1 MPADNNED
9 DLLEIQFVKK
19 SLFKLKFQEYLA
31 IKLIGK
37 DKTRFEITTIQL
49 VPKRSTF
56 TVKSDDD

>member
-37 DKTRFEITTIQL
+37 DNARFKITTIQL
-49 VPKRSTF
+49 VPKPRST
-56 TVKSDDD
+56 S

>member
-37 DKTRFEITTIQL
+37 DNARFKITTIQL
-49 VPKRSTF
+49 VPKPRRAHSG
-56 TVKSDDD
+56 VV